1 MILSFNSK
9 LSSYSKVHILSN
21 LTMPQF
27 KSHKLNQGGVQEKYL
42 QASSNF
48 ALPQFISK
56 AKKTG

>member
-1 MILSFNSK
+1 
-9 LSSYSKVHILSN
+9 
-21 LTMPQF
+21 MPQF

-56 AKKTG
+56 AKKTGQKNITYETTLSQ